1 MNNEAEKHNTELHNM
16 HKIIDT
22 EGIPFCNRENKQHP
36 LKKHMWQGIMFFI
49 VIVSSIVF
57 WEVATKFELVMSQ
70 ILKCITVL
78 EPIIYGFIIA
88 YLLNPIMNVVE
99 RRIKRLLEKKVKNKD
114 KIRIISR
121 SIAILFSL
129 VFAIVIITVLLSLI
143 LPEFYMSIT
152 NMIKDFPAKSR
163 SFTEW
168 MNNLSL
174 NEQLTQ
180 WIEGTISSLI
190 NNIEEWAKTSLFD
203 KVEEIF
209 STVTLGVV
217 GVINIV
223 ENFIIGII
231 VSVYLLA
238 SKEKFIGQ
246 SKKILYALFKPKK
259 ADAIIEFSRE
269 SNRIFSGFIVG
280 KLIDSLIIGII
291 AFVALSI
298 IKMPYTIIV
307 SVIVGVT
314 NIIPFFGPYIGGA
327 ICFVLI
333 LLTDP
338 KAALIFLVF
347 VIILQQIDGN
357 LIGPKI
363 LGESTGLSSFW
374 VIFSILVGSGF
385 FGFIGMLLGVPTFAV
400 IYNFVK
406 KIINNRLQKK
416 KLPQNTDY
424 YHKLDYLNKKNN
436 SAIEECEQ

>member
-1 MNNEAEKHNTELHNM
+1 
-16 HKIIDT
+16 
-22 EGIPFCNRENKQHP
+22 
-36 LKKHMWQGIMFFI
+36 
-49 VIVSSIVF
+49 
-57 WEVATKFELVMSQ
+57 
-70 ILKCITVL
+70 
-78 EPIIYGFIIA
+78 
-88 YLLNPIMNVVE
+88 
-99 RRIKRLLEKKVKNKD
+99 
-114 KIRIISR
+114 
-121 SIAILFSL
+121 
-129 VFAIVIITVLLSLI
+129 
-143 LPEFYMSIT
+143 
-152 NMIKDFPAKSR
+152 MIKDFPAKSR

-291 AFVALSI
+291 AFVVLSI

-327 ICFVLI
+327 ICFILI